1 MKAVPCVRFVSQL
14 PYGELLSPHRGGEQ
28 DWDGEILSP
37 TQERLRHSQAVLEGN
52 KEPKVIIFF
61 SLESTFID
69 RSKSNASY
77 LFPWK
82 LQQIQKA
89 Q

>member
-37 TQERLRHSQAVLEGN
+37 TQERLRLSQAVLEGN

-61 SLESTFID
+61 FSP
-69 RSKSNASY
+69 
-77 LFPWK
+77 LFSFPFFFSFSFFFN
-82 LQQIQKA
+82 L
-89 Q
+89 

>member
-52 KEPKVIIFF
+52 KESKVIIFF
-61 SLESTFID
+61 SLHCF
-69 RSKSNASY
+69 
-77 LFPWK
+77 LF
-82 LQQIQKA
+82 LFFSFSFFFNL
-89 Q
+89 